1 MGFKVGNP
9 MSKSM
14 TKSTF
19 LKPPNV
25 RIEKFQCPSARGLPE
40 DFKTHPTFIPS
51 ANFVGVMA
59 VLNMGAFF
67 LGHPVLS

>member
-1 MGFKVGNP
+1 MLLDIGLPTLNP
-9 MSKSM
+9 IFSVPS
-14 TKSTF
+14 
-19 LKPPNV
+19 V

-51 ANFVGVMA
+51 ANFVGVME

-67 LGHPVLS
+67 LGHPVYV